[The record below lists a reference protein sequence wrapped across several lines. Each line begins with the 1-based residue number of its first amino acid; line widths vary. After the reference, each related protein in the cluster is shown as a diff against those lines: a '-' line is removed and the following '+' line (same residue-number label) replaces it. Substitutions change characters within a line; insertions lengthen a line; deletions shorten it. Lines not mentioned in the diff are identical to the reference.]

1 MLVVLGVLLL
11 VVAALLVQELRDSRW
26 QAHYLADL
34 GRKLTYT
41 VQDGPSDAVRFPH
54 AAPYDERLGYS
65 HLDAYSQSLRGQD
78 YHVTRQAVIS
88 PGMLDLADLGL
99 NLPYPEK
106 DQAGLEMRDC
116 RKQAL
121 YSERFPV
128 RQYAQFAA
136 VPQVL
141 VDTLLFIEDRNL
153 LSEEFPERNPVLDGK
168 RFAKALWDQ
177 VVHVFVP
184 AHATPGGST
193 LATQIEK
200 YRHSPQGLTSSGAE
214 KLRQMAS
221 ASIKVYRQG
230 EQTLVARQNLVTDYF
245 NTVPLAAKSG
255 FGEVNGLGD
264 GLWAWYGQPFDDVN
278 PLLRS
283 ADSGLNPQQLRR
295 KALAYKQALSLLISQ
310 RRPSYYLR
318 DGVQDLAQLTDSHL
332 RVLAD
337 AGVISPALRDA
348 ALAVALKP
356 TSAPGADTAAPYVAR
371 KAINALRSHVTGLL
385 HLNRLYDLDRLDL
398 AVDTTI
404 DGDLQQTTS
413 LLLRQLREPAN
424 ARAAELYGTNL
435 LRAGDDPSKLVY
447 SFTLFERRGGANVL
461 RVQTDNVDQ
470 PFDINEGARLNLG
483 STAKLRT
490 LLTYLEVVYRLH
502 ARYSALTPTELAEL
516 DLGKNDVLRR
526 WAVDYLA
533 TATNRE
539 VAPMLEAAMD
549 RRYSGNPSEAFATGG
564 GVQSFTNFD
573 RAEDSQILT
582 VRDSFRHS
590 VNLVFVR
597 MMRDIVRYYQY
608 PDEAGVEPDETLDAE
623 AIAGPEPTPQVDRS
637 ETTRQAYLSRFA
649 DQESRAFMVRF
660 FKKYR
665 ALDADKALAVLLQGE
680 KPTVSQL
687 AAILRGVDPQAD
699 LDDFSHLMRQQFAQK
714 DLSDERLEV
723 LFDRYAPEE
732 LSWADRGYVAR
743 VHPLELW
750 LLGYLRQNPKATLSQ
765 ALQASYD
772 VRQSV
777 YGWLFNT
784 RSPEKQDKRI
794 RQMQEKD
801 AFVAIAR
808 DWRRLGYPFESLTP
822 SYATALGASGDR
834 PAALA
839 ELMGI
844 IVNKGM
850 RLPVQRVSHLAFA
863 QGTPFETHFEP
874 TATPAQRLLPEEVT
888 EVARRALLDVVEDG
902 TARRLRGGLR
912 QSDDQRI
919 QVGGKT
925 GTGDHRFE
933 TYGANGRLIESRA
946 VNRSATFV
954 FLIGDRFFGT
964 MTAYVAEPY
973 ADKYRFTSGLTV
985 QLLKSLTPALLP
997 LLQTAPDATSAGCEP
1012 APGGG

>member
-1 MLVVLGVLLL
+1 MMALA
-11 VVAALLVQELRDSRW
+11 AALLTQELRDSRW
-26 QAHYLADL
+26 QAHYLAEL
-34 GRKLTYT
+34 GRGLTYT
-41 VQDGPSDAVRFPH
+41 VQGGPSDSVRFPH
-54 AAPYDERLGYS
+54 AAPYDDRLGYS
-65 HLDAYSQSLRGQD
+65 RLPAFSQYLRAQD
-78 YHVTRQAVIS
+78 YQITRQATLS
-88 PGMLDLADLGL
+88 PGMVDLADLGL

-106 DQAGLEMRDC
+106 DQAGLEMHDC
-116 RKQAL
+116 RKQTL
-121 YSERFPV
+121 FSERFPV
-128 RQYAQFAA
+128 RQYTAFAQIPPILA
-136 VPQVL
+136 
-141 VDTLLFIEDRNL
+141 DTLLFIEDRNL

-177 VVHVFVP
+177 VVHVFVSS
-184 AHATPGGST
+184 HATPGGST

-200 YRHSPQGLTSSGAE
+200 YRHSPQGLTGSGAE

-221 ASIKVYRQG
+221 ASVKVYRQG
-230 EQTLVARQNLVTDYF
+230 EHTLGARQNLVTDYL

-264 GLWAWYGQPFDDVN
+264 GLWVWYGQSFDVVN
-278 PLLRS
+278 PLLRT
-283 ADSGLNPQQLRR
+283 ADNTLTPAALRR

-356 TSAPGADTAAPYVAR
+356 ISQPGSQTPAPYVAR
-371 KAINALRSHVTGLL
+371 KAINTLRNHVSGLL
-385 HLNRLYDLDRLDL
+385 HLSHLYDLDRLDL

-413 LLLRQLREPAN
+413 TLLRQLGDPVN
-424 ARAAELYGTNL
+424 ARAAQLYGQNL
-435 LRAGDDPSKLVY
+435 LRPGDDPSKLVY
-447 SFTLFERRGGANVL
+447 SFTLFERRGNANVL

-490 LLTYLEVVYRLH
+490 LLTYLEVVSRLH
-502 ARYSALTPTELAEL
+502 ARYGALTPTELGHVHLE
-516 DLGKNDVLRR
+516 KNDALRR
-526 WAVDYLA
+526 WALDYLA
-533 TATNRE
+533 TAANRE
-539 VAPMLEAAMD
+539 LTPMLEAAMD
-549 RRYSGNPSEAFATGG
+549 RRYSGNPAEAFVTGG
-564 GVQSFTNFD
+564 GVQTFTNFD
-573 RAEDSQILT
+573 PAENHQIMT
-582 VRDSFRHS
+582 VRDGFRES

-597 MMRDIVRYYQY
+597 LMRDLVRYYQH
-608 PDEAGVEPDETLDAE
+608 PDEAGVEPESGTATAMHAQL
-623 AIAGPEPTPQVDRS
+623 GPVPQVDRS
-637 ETTRQAYLSRFA
+637 ETARQSYLYRFA

-665 ALDADKALAVLLQGE
+665 DLDADKALALLLE
-680 KPTVSQL
+680 SETPTVSQL
-687 AAILRGVDPQAD
+687 AVILRSVDAQAD
-699 LDDFSHLMRQQFAQK
+699 LDTFSERMRAHFAK
-714 DLSDERLEV
+714 KELSDARLQV
-723 LFDRYAPEE
+723 LYDRYAPEE
-732 LSWADRGYVAR
+732 LSWADRGYLAR

-750 LLGYLRQNPKATLSQ
+750 LLGYLRDNPQATLSQ
-765 ALQASYD
+765 ALQASHD

-784 RSPEKQDKRI
+784 HSPEKQDKRI
-794 RQMQEKD
+794 RQMQEQD

-822 SYATALGASGDR
+822 SYASALGASGDR

-850 RLPVQRVSHLAFA
+850 RLPVQRISHLAFA
-863 QGTPFETHFEP
+863 RGTPFETHFEP
-874 TATPAQRLLPEEVT
+874 GSTPAQRLLPEAIT
-888 EVARRALLDVVEDG
+888 DVARRALLGVVQDG
-902 TARRLRGGLR
+902 TARRLRGGMR
-912 QSDDQRI
+912 QSGDQRI
-919 QVGGKT
+919 EIGGKT

-933 TYGANGRLIESRA
+933 THGTNGRLLESRA

-954 FLIGDRFFGT
+954 FFIGERFFGT

-973 ADKYRFTSGLTV
+973 ADNYRFTSGLTV

-997 LLQTAPDATSAGCEP
+997 LLQTAPGATSPGCMPEP
-1012 APGGG
+1012 SSP